1 MWSKTKRTSLY
12 VLFALCCF
20 FSVLG
25 SPESSLFIPSAYA
38 AEFVTNGSG
47 QDEIALLYEKR
58 QYADAIT
65 SVYKYVTHVEAN
77 NIVENVYK
85 YSEAYGLQPSLL
97 FGIIAAE
104 SAFKRRAV
112 SKEGAAGYTQ
122 VIARYHKDKLKGR
135 NIYRTDVNIEVGAM
149 VFAECMANNT
159 NLDKAFGCY
168 NGTSNKRKIKKF
180 RLAINKRKD
189 QLVQLAAL

>member
-1 MWSKTKRTSLY
+1 MMSKTKRTWLY
-12 VLFALCCF
+12 LLFALCCF

-25 SPESSLFIPSAYA
+25 SPEHSFFMSSASA
-38 AEFVTNGSG
+38 AELVAHTDGR
-47 QDEIALLYEKR
+47 DEIAILYEKH
-58 QYADAIT
+58 QFADAIT
-65 SVYKYVTHVEAN
+65 AVYKYVSPKEAI
-77 NIVENVYK
+77 NIVDNVYK

-149 VFAECMANNT
+149 VFSECLAKSSNEE
-159 NLDKAFGCY
+159 KAFGCY
-168 NGTSNKRKIKKF
+168 NGTSSARKIKKF
-180 RLAINKRKD
+180 RLAINKRKH